1 MPPNATRSAKSSA
14 APRAEAMRGAR
25 PEREL
30 EASIR
35 NGGVLQPGE
44 SVLVAC
50 SGGPDSVALAGA
62 LHAVA
67 PQLRLSLR
75 LAYVNHATRP
85 SALQDECIVAALA
98 AAFELPLDVVRL
110 TEPPQGE
117 AGLRDARYA
126 ALAERAA
133 AGGCSSIAV
142 GHHAEDQ
149 SETVLLALFRGS
161 GPAGLEGMRSRR
173 PVQNGVELVRP
184 LLRTAP
190 SALLAYCQASGL
202 PYAIDPSNDDAGF
215 RRNAV
220 RTALAALRPLFPG
233 LDAAV
238 ARAADLTGDEREA
251 APRAQLRRRI
261 RERLRGLLSDVDF
274 QHVEA
279 AVRALERGS
288 SGSFHMKA
296 GLRLEIRHGTIAGIT
311 KT

>member
-1 MPPNATRSAKSSA
+1 
-14 APRAEAMRGAR
+14 MRGAR

-30 EASIR
+30 EAAIR
-35 NGGVLQPGE
+35 NGGVLRPGE
-44 SVLVAC
+44 GVLVAC
-50 SGGPDSVALAGA
+50 SGGPDSVALAAA

-67 PQLRLSLR
+67 PQLRLTLR
-75 LAYVNHATRP
+75 LAYVNHATRR

-98 AAFELPLDVVRL
+98 AAFELPLDVLRL
-110 TEPPQGE
+110 PEAPHGE
-117 AGLRDARYA
+117 AGLRDARYTV
-126 ALAERAA
+126 LAERAA
-133 AGGCSSIAV
+133 AAGCSAIAA

-173 PVQNGVELVRP
+173 PIGGGVDLVRP
-184 LLRTAP
+184 LLRVAP
-190 SALLAYCQASGL
+190 PALLAYCRAAGL

-233 LDAAV
+233 LDVAV
-238 ARAADLTGDEREA
+238 ARAADLSADERDA
-251 APRAQLRRRI
+251 LPRARLRQRV
-261 RERLRGLLSDVDF
+261 RERLRGQLSDVDF
-274 QHVEA
+274 EHVEA

-288 SGSFHMKA
+288 SGSFHMKP